1 MKKGVPV
8 SPGVAV
14 ARAFCLDDSLAR
26 RDPHHLEDAALSG
39 ETKRLDDACNAA
51 AQELDNIIA
60 RVSKQ
65 IGEDEAAIF
74 RSHRALLRDP
84 ALIGKVKANIL
95 NRHVDASEVRRGQ
108 ALAASYEG
116 SSSSGT
122 EILRLCSESDDRFRS
137 TRATYFHDATRGEIR
152 K

>member
-95 NRHVDASEVRRGQ
+95 NRHVDAKT
-108 ALAASYEG
+108 ALQESLDQYTTLFAQIKDEYLKERMAD
-116 SSSSGT
+116 
-122 EILRLCSESDDRFRS
+122 LRDVI
-137 TRATYFHDATRGEIR
+137 G
-152 K
+152 